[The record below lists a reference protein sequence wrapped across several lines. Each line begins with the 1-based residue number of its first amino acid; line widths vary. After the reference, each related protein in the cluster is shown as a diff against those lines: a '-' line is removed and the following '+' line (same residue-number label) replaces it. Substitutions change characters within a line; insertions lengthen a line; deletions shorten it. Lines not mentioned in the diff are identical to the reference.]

1 MGQCSGW
8 IRRHHSGPL
17 IGVDILFWWTLRAPF
32 SVKYQSIVPVAIM
45 KYTTR
50 ASHGLYVLYVDMTE
64 CSGTMIWLDFHRG
77 LNRLSNSAVQ
87 QGGDEGKG
95 SAEWEKEVQK

>member
-1 MGQCSGW
+1 
-8 IRRHHSGPL
+8 
-17 IGVDILFWWTLRAPF
+17 
-32 SVKYQSIVPVAIM
+32 
-45 KYTTR
+45 
-50 ASHGLYVLYVDMTE
+50 MTE

-95 SAEWEKEVQK
+95 SAEWEKEVQKE